1 MFRWTLWGLEQRMSF
16 VWKGLIWRWN
26 VSHGAAELFWPF
38 WKIFRNKKRILCL
51 SSFRWNRNEMPKVF
65 WADGANESVSGRNHV
80 LIWIGLS
87 EFFLKPFVEFRGFFQ
102 KISDLSFPQSSS
114 RVWLI
119 AWATMRTSKSW
130 FEKCDS
136 RIPSSTRIRT
146 QSRVS
151 IDIRREAFVPFENR
165 VIFESFPRS
174 FATANGTLSLR
185 LHWASFSDYC
195 LGNFIKNRNFVRVW
209 FANNKFMTIFQH
221 FHPQNT
227 AKCIKVTVS
236 FVRLYLNYVL

>member
-26 VSHGAAELFWPF
+26 VSHGAAELLWPF

-119 AWATMRTSKSW
+119 AWATMRTSRSW
-130 FEKCDS
+130 FEKCDP
-136 RIPSSTRIRT
+136 RFPSSTRIRT
-146 QSRVS
+146 QSRFRL
-151 IDIRREAFVPFENR
+151 IFVRKHSFCLRIVWFSNR
-165 VIFESFPRS
+165 FQGRSPQLMEHFP
-174 FATANGTLSLR
+174 
-185 LHWASFSDYC
+185 SDY
-195 LGNFIKNRNFVRVW
+195 IEPHSQIIV
-209 FANNKFMTIFQH
+209 
-221 FHPQNT
+221 
-227 AKCIKVTVS
+227 
-236 FVRLYLNYVL
+236 